1 MRTQAVRT
9 ICAIAPDCETVSV
22 GGASAGAEDDDD
34 HDQEHHNN
42 KRRSGSISPPL
53 PGHCSCVA
61 KLEARVDVDH
71 LKPDAT
77 DEPIE
82 EALEILSTPG
92 ASLRQPRVGPPVERR
107 PWTSGILSMSAN

>member
-1 MRTQAVRT
+1 MRNQAVRT
-9 ICAIAPDCETVSV
+9 ICAIAPDLRDGEC
-22 GGASAGAEDDDD
+22 GRGIRLGWGRRRPRPGA
-34 HDQEHHNN
+34 HNN

-61 KLEARVDVDH
+61 KLEARVDVAY

-82 EALEILSTPG
+82 EALEILFHARCFPPT
-92 ASLRQPRVGPPVERR
+92 RQPRVGPPVDGRGQAVYF
-107 PWTSGILSMSAN
+107 PCQL

>member
-1 MRTQAVRT
+1 MRNQAVRT

-82 EALEILSTPG
+82 EALEILFHAGCFPPTAPCG
-92 ASLRQPRVGPPVERR
+92 AASRKTAVDKRYTFHV
-107 PWTSGILSMSAN
+107 S